1 MIYQRLIVRDKFCSR
16 HEHCCY
22 IVLQPL
28 KISSIQYRNSIADKN
43 GPGGSGTHD
52 PS

>member
-1 MIYQRLIVRDKFCSR
+1 VIYQRLIVRDKFCSR
-16 HEHCCY
+16 QGHYCY
-22 IVLQPL
+22 ICPPTT
-28 KISSIQYRNSIADKN
+28 KKSSIQYRSSIAGKN